1 LQVNQ
6 LQINQEQQIT
16 NLPFNNRGGCMRIL
30 SSIGFVIIIAL
41 TLVGCGSGSQSIG
54 STSTGDIPDWYNN
67 VPKDPNVF
75 FSTSSQVSGD
85 MQLAVDKATSA
96 ARTELGRMVETKI
109 SGLQKRF
116 TEETGTANNAQL
128 LDMFTQAS
136 KNVVSTSLS
145 GTKESKR
152 KIVKDG
158 NNWRAYV
165 MVEYPVGAASEALMQ
180 QIKNNEQMFTRFRA
194 AKTFEE
200 LDKEVKEYEEA
211 KKKQ

>member
-1 LQVNQ
+1 
-6 LQINQEQQIT
+6 
-16 NLPFNNRGGCMRIL
+16 MRTLI
-30 SSIGFVIIIAL
+30 SVAVISMIAL
-41 TLVGCGSGSQSIG
+41 TLVGCSSGSQTVG
-54 STSTGDIPDWYNN
+54 GTGAGDIPEWYIN
-67 VPKDPNVF
+67 VPQDPNVF
-75 FSTSSQVSGD
+75 FATSSQVSGD
-85 MQLAVDKATSA
+85 MQLAVDKATTA
-96 ARTELGRMVETKI
+96 ARTELSRMIETKI

-136 KNVVSTSLS
+136 KNVVSNSLS
-145 GTKESKR
+145 GSKESKK

-158 NNWRAYV
+158 SNWRAYV

-180 QIKNNEQMFTRFRA
+180 QIKTNEQMFTRFRA
-194 AKTFEE
+194 AKTFED

>member
-1 LQVNQ
+1 MRTLISIAF
-6 LQINQEQQIT
+6 LSIFA
-16 NLPFNNRGGCMRIL
+16 LSLSGC
-30 SSIGFVIIIAL
+30 S
-41 TLVGCGSGSQSIG
+41 SGSQSIG
-54 STSTGDIPDWYNN
+54 GTSTGDIPDWYTN
-67 VPKDPNVF
+67 VPKDLNVF
-75 FSTSSQVSGD
+75 YAASSQVSSD
-85 MQLAVDKATSA
+85 MQLAVDKATNA
-96 ARTELGRMVETKI
+96 ARTDLGRMVESKI

-128 LDMFTQAS
+128 LDMFTQAN

-145 GTKESKR
+145 GSKESKK

-180 QIKNNEQMFTRFRA
+180 QIKANEQMFTRFRA

-200 LDKEVKEYEEA
+200 LDKEVKDYEEA

>member
-1 LQVNQ
+1 
-6 LQINQEQQIT
+6 
-16 NLPFNNRGGCMRIL
+16 MRT
-30 SSIGFVIIIAL
+30 FIIIASIGIMAL
-41 TLVGCGSGSQSIG
+41 ALVGCSSGSQSIG
-54 STSTGDIPDWYNN
+54 GTSTGDIPDWYSS
-67 VPKDPNVF
+67 VPKDPSMF
-75 FSTSSQVSGD
+75 YATSSQVSSD
-85 MQLAVDKATSA
+85 MQLAVDKATNA

-116 TEETGTANNAQL
+116 TEETGSANNAQL

-145 GTKESKR
+145 GTKESKK

-158 NNWRAYV
+158 GNWRAYV
-165 MVEYPVGAASEALMQ
+165 MVEYSVGAASEALLQ

-194 AKTFEE
+194 AKTYEE
-200 LDKEVKEYEEA
+200 LDKEVKDYEDA

>member
-1 LQVNQ
+1 
-6 LQINQEQQIT
+6 
-16 NLPFNNRGGCMRIL
+16 MRTLI
-30 SSIGFVIIIAL
+30 SIAFISIFAL
-41 TLVGCGSGSQSIG
+41 TLLGCGSGSQSIG
-54 STSTGDIPDWYNN
+54 ETSTGDVPDWYTN
-67 VPKDPNVF
+67 VPKDPSMF
-75 FSTSSQVSGD
+75 FAPSSQVSSD
-85 MQLAVDKATSA
+85 MQLAVDKAMNA

-116 TEETGTANNAQL
+116 TEETGTANNSQL

-145 GTKESKR
+145 GSKESKK

-165 MVEYPVGAASEALMQ
+165 LVEYSVGAASEALMQ
-180 QIKNNEQMFTRFRA
+180 QIKTNEQMYTRFRA
-194 AKTFEE
+194 SKAFED
-200 LDKEVKEYEEA
+200 LDKETKEYEEA

>member
-1 LQVNQ
+1 
-6 LQINQEQQIT
+6 
-16 NLPFNNRGGCMRIL
+16 MRTLI
-30 SSIGFVIIIAL
+30 SIAFISIIAL
-41 TLVGCGSGSQSIG
+41 TLSGCSSGSQSMG
-54 STSTGDIPDWYNN
+54 GTSTGDIPDWYTN

-75 FSTSSQVSGD
+75 FATNAQVSGD
-85 MQLAVDKATSA
+85 MQLAVDKATNA
-96 ARTELGRMVETKI
+96 ARTELGRMVESKI

-116 TEETGTANNAQL
+116 TEETGTANNSQL

-145 GTKESKR
+145 GSKENKR

-158 NNWRAYV
+158 SNWRAYV
-165 MVEYPVGAASEALMQ
+165 LVEYPIGAASEALMQ
-180 QIKNNEQMFTRFRA
+180 QIKNNEQMYTRFRA

>member
-1 LQVNQ
+1 
-6 LQINQEQQIT
+6 
-16 NLPFNNRGGCMRIL
+16 MRTFI
-30 SSIGFVIIIAL
+30 SIVFLGIIAM
-41 TLVGCGSGSQSIG
+41 TLFGCGSSSATVGG
-54 STSTGDIPDWYNN
+54 TNAGDIPDWYTS
-67 VPKDPNVF
+67 VPKDPAIF
-75 FSTSSQVSGD
+75 FATSSQVSGD
-85 MQLAVDKATSA
+85 MQLAVDKATNA

-145 GTKESKR
+145 GSKESKR

-158 NNWRAYV
+158 SSWRAYV
-165 MVEYPVGAASEALMQ
+165 MVEYPVGAASEALLQ

-200 LDKEVKEYEEA
+200 LDKEVKDFEDA